1 MIIIENLEQG
11 TVEWLKARAARITA
25 SRAADFSAEPNLAPM
40 PDVKITKEGKVNY
53 CIFNGVTYEHTSK
66 LELQKMIRESLPK
79 VYPDMRNGYLH
90 ELIGQVCTGEIKEQ
104 VPFKQAEWGHENED
118 IARSIFEFETGKE
131 VRQVGFIYNDDQQRA
146 GISPDGLVVGEDSG
160 LEIKCPWDTKWH
172 IDFILAEKIKPEYIE
187 QCQFSMWVTGYK
199 QWYFASYD
207 PRMRAKRLHYVTIE
221 RDESFMKK
229 YDLAYGNF
237 INEMD
242 EKLKKIGFEF
252 NDIYTNRGN

>member
-1 MIIIENLEQG
+1 MVIIEGLEQG
-11 TVEWLKARAARITA
+11 TTEWLHARAARITA
-25 SRAADFSAEPNLAPM
+25 SRAAEFSSQPSLAPL

-53 CIFNGVTYEHTSK
+53 CLFDGVTYEHTSK
-66 LELQKMIRESLPK
+66 VELQKMIRESLPR

-104 VPFKQAEWGHENED
+104 IPLKQADWGHENED

-131 VRQVGFIYNDDQQRA
+131 VRQVGFIYKDEDQRA
-146 GISPDGLVVGEDSG
+146 GISPDGLVIGEDSG

-199 QWYFASYD
+199 RWYFASYD
-207 PRMRAKRLHYVTIE
+207 PRMKSKRLHYVTIE
-221 RDESFMKK
+221 RDEEFMKK
-229 YDLAYGNF
+229 YDEAYTVF
-237 INEMD
+237 ISEMD
-242 EKLKKIGFEF
+242 KKLASIGFNF
-252 NDIYTNRGN
+252 SDIYTK